1 MYSGQ
6 TKTRSVSQKGK
17 ALFFDIAAEFN
28 ALQSLDL
35 LFTPRFHYYR
45 LLEKEEGKGG
55 GGGGEWLIVFSTLV
69 INISGRNLY
78 IV

>member
-6 TKTRSVSQKGK
+6 TKTSSVSQKGK
-17 ALFFDIAAEFN
+17 ALFFDIAGEFN

-35 LFTPRFHYYR
+35 LFTPRFHYRR
-45 LLEKEEGKGG
+45 LLEEEEGKREGRG
-55 GGGGEWLIVFSTLV
+55 VDSLLTLG
-69 INISGRNLY
+69 NISRRNLY

>member
-17 ALFFDIAAEFN
+17 ALFFDIAGEFN

-45 LLEKEEGKGG
+45 LLEKEEGKGRG
-55 GGGGEWLIVFSTLV
+55 GGGGGSV
-69 INISGRNLY
+69 
-78 IV
+78 

>member
-6 TKTRSVSQKGK
+6 TKTSSVSQKGK
-17 ALFFDIAAEFN
+17 ALFFDIAGELN

-45 LLEKEEGKGG
+45 LLEEDEGKG
-55 GGGGEWLIVFSTLV
+55 E
-69 INISGRNLY
+69 GRGVDSLFNFR
-78 IV
+78 